1 MATAVHDIN
10 VPAATG
16 VESREPHDVGELIV
30 KLCAKLNEGDPAP
43 SFEVKTLDGRAI
55 RLQDLRGKIVLLT
68 FWASWCEAS
77 VAEIPTLRA
86 IYEECGKDQ
95 RFAMIGLS
103 LDKSSEVLRQFVQQR
118 EINWTQV
125 HLGDW
130 SQTALPSQYA
140 VTYIPALFLIGPDGT
155 VLRQNLRGSQV
166 RDEVGKA
173 LAALQ

>member
-16 VESREPHDVGELIV
+16 AESQKAFDVGELAV
-30 KLCAKLNEGDPAP
+30 RLSPKLSEGDPAP
-43 SFEVKTLDGRAI
+43 SFELNTLDGKAI
-55 RLQDLRGKIVLLT
+55 RLQDLRGKVVLLT

-77 VAEIPTLRA
+77 VAEIPTLKA
-86 IYEECGKDQ
+86 IYEEYGKDQ

-103 LDKSSEVLRQFVQQR
+103 LDKSREVLREFVQQR

-140 VTYIPALFLIGPDGT
+140 VTYIPALFLIGPDDD
-155 VLRQNLRGSQV
+155 SSA
-166 RDEVGKA
+166 E
-173 LAALQ
+173 LARISGPR